1 MSFCVISLGAAFI
14 STHAVHCTC
23 AWLSSLCCHQDI
35 KIIDD
40 RLSPC
45 LPRFSLLPVWS
56 DFFISGCST
65 SLCFALSSSAFSVLG
80 CSKNF
85 PAALWQLWSA
95 VILQECSW
103 NMMLSNSSSAMLHCS
118 ETQAHHTCLLSACK
132 DQNAS
137 TDRVELNW
145 APCWF
150 VTTVRRLQHDQSYC
164 NSVRWTCSLAAF
176 EMFEDEICDL
186 SQL

>member
-1 MSFCVISLGAAFI
+1 MSFCVISLGTAFI

-23 AWLSSLCCHQDI
+23 AWLSCLCCHQDI

-65 SLCFALSSSAFSVLG
+65 SLCFALSSSAFS
-80 CSKNF
+80 
-85 PAALWQLWSA
+85 ALWQLWSA
-95 VILQECSW
+95 VILQECWW

-118 ETQAHHTCLLSACK
+118 ETQAHHTCLSACK
-132 DQNAS
+132 DICKWSYRRKTGLRSILTKHINWQSRVKLS
-137 TDRVELNW
+137 TLLVCYYSQEAAARPEL
-145 APCWF
+145 
-150 VTTVRRLQHDQSYC
+150 L
-164 NSVRWTCSLAAF
+164 
-176 EMFEDEICDL
+176 
-186 SQL
+186 

>member
-1 MSFCVISLGAAFI
+1 MSFCVISLGTAFI

-132 DQNAS
+132 DICKWSYRRKTGLRSILTKRINWQSRVKLS
-137 TDRVELNW
+137 TLLVCYYSQEAAAR
-145 APCWF
+145 P
-150 VTTVRRLQHDQSYC
+150 VTVTLC
-164 NSVRWTCSLAAF
+164 GGLAV
-176 EMFEDEICDL
+176 
-186 SQL
+186 